1 MRNVIRQHEIDMKRK
16 EMNYVIEQFKEKI
29 SSGPEYV
36 CAVCHRCCFKKQVK
50 LCNKN
55 KYLQISTEVGCI
67 AEKCIT
73 LNYLHKCNKMCR
85 QHCVHKNSTAE
96 TLWICHTCDRKICE
110 GKIPAESVANN
121 LALDPIPN
129 ELNSL
134 NSLEQHL
141 IAKNIPFMKMLALPR
156 GGQNGVHGP
165 VTCVPSNVTEVV
177 NVLPRSENDLL
188 IPVKLKRKLT
198 YKGHYDYKFVHY

>member
-1 MRNVIRQHEIDMKRK
+1 MDC
-16 EMNYVIEQFKEKI
+16 Y
-29 SSGPEYV
+29 
-36 CAVCHRCCFKKQVK
+36 
-50 LCNKN
+50 
-55 KYLQISTEVGCI
+55 
-67 AEKCIT
+67 
-73 LNYLHKCNKMCR
+73 
-85 QHCVHKNSTAE
+85 
-96 TLWICHTCDRKICE
+96 TCDRKICE

-156 GGQNGVHGP
+156 GGQNGVSWP

-177 NVLPRSENDLL
+177 NVLPRSEM
-188 IPVKLKRKLT
+188 IC
-198 YKGHYDYKFVHY
+198 